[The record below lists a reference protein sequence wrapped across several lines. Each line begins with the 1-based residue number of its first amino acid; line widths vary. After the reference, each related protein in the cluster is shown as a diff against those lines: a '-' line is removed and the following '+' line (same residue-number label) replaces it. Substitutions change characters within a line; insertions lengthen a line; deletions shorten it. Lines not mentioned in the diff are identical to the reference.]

1 MNAHHRQGRAAP
13 RRSQQ
18 GLATLLVTLLLLG
31 IITVF
36 LLFSTNVSFFEQRT
50 TTNEN
55 RAQITEQMAE
65 YAANLGGEFIN
76 ANRTVVVNTSGSGW
90 LGAGTSRRWVQCP
103 SGALASSHPCAA
115 ERDLARR
122 VKMYYYDADTATPA
136 IDSIDYAS
144 LTAAQTGALTGVG
157 TSRFSGT
164 VSLNAL
170 LCRIGYTTGVNPQP
184 ECQLSPTNGSNVAIT
199 VIATSRL
206 TGESSSSTVKETWA
220 TAIPRMPSATV
231 PLIASGSVMGLGNAQ
246 IVASPNAGGYGIPA
260 SIWSP
265 NDIDIGNSTT
275 GCGTGGVGSVS
286 SCHIGEY
293 LQSTPRQQLKTTCAT
308 SSSACGCP
316 SVTSSGVD
324 FLSGHSGSVKVERN
338 DILDADGDCG
348 AADITFFPSQHG
360 GLSPKDDDL
369 DPTDDSLFEYIF
381 DVDNVVSEDGTLVNT
396 NCGATGDQNC
406 AAVTLT
412 DEFNA
417 TVLNDCTSLNTTS
430 TGIFYVTGNC
440 DLHSIGSPTD
450 PVIVVVDGD
459 VTINGGLTFYGMLF
473 VRSND
478 SATTAVR
485 ASGTGNVKIFG
496 SLIVEG
502 SVDLHGTLDLVYDGT
517 NVGGNPGGPIP
528 DSVRFGKVSGSW
540 LDSQTG
546 I

>member
-1 MNAHHRQGRAAP
+1 MNVHPASRRIATP
-13 RRSQQ
+13 RTQQ
-18 GLATLLVTLLLLG
+18 GMATLLVTLLLLG

-50 TTNEN
+50 VSNEN

-65 YAANLGGEFIN
+65 YAANLGGEFLN
-76 ANRTVVVNTSGSGW
+76 ANRAVVVNTSGTGW
-90 LGAGTSRRWVQCP
+90 LTTGTSRRWVRCP
-103 SGALASSHPCAA
+103 TGAIATTHPCSA
-115 ERDLARR
+115 ERDTARR
-122 VKMYYYDADTATPA
+122 SQMYYYDADPATAA
-136 IDSIDYAS
+136 VDSIDYAS

-164 VSLNAL
+164 VTLNAL
-170 LCRIGYTTGVNPQP
+170 LCRIGYTTAAVPQP
-184 ECQLSPTNGSNVAIT
+184 QCQGNPTNGNSVAVTI
-199 VIATSRL
+199 IATSRL

-265 NDIDIGNSTT
+265 NNVDIGNDST

-286 SCHIGEY
+286 TCHIGEY
-293 LQSTPRQQLKTTCAT
+293 LKNTPRTELKTTCAT
-308 SSSACGCP
+308 SNSACGCP
-316 SVTSSGVD
+316 SVTASGVD
-324 FLSGHSGSVKVERN
+324 FLSGHSGSAKVERA
-338 DILDADGDCG
+338 DILDADADCG
-348 AADITFFPSQHG
+348 SADITFFPSQHN
-360 GLSPKDDDL
+360 GLNPKDDDS

-381 DVDNVVSEDGTLVNT
+381 DVANVVDEDGDTVNT
-396 NCGATGDQNC
+396 NCGASGTQNC
-406 AAVTLT
+406 AAAALI

-417 TVLNDCTSLNTTS
+417 TVLADCSTLNTTS

-440 DLHSIGSPTD
+440 DLHDIGSATN

-459 VTINGGLTFYGMLF
+459 VRINGNLAFYGMLF
-473 VRSND
+473 ARND
-478 SATTAVR
+478 TVNSTAVR
-485 ASGTGNVKIFG
+485 VSGTGNVKIFG
-496 SLIVEG
+496 SLVVEG
-502 SVDLHGTLDLVYDGT
+502 SVDIHGNLDLVYDST
-517 NVGGNPGGPIP
+517 NVAGNPGGAIP